1 MRVLL
6 PCAVALAVLGCA
18 SAAYSPNEEAMLTKA
33 SALTKLSA
41 AAESAV
47 RYKDAP
53 AELTDRALLA
63 WATTHDPALLAPFS
77 AYTLKVLR
85 QERHAVVLVC
95 TQDGAVALLEDAG
108 CTAELDRHQWR
119 DRPGTGCGFSIEP
132 SVVCAAP

>member
-6 PCAVALAVLGCA
+6 TCTVAAAALGCA
-18 SAAYSPNEEAMLTKA
+18 SVARSPNEEAMLITA

-47 RYKDAP
+47 RYKNAP
-53 AELTDRALLA
+53 GELTDRALLE

-85 QERHAVVLVC
+85 QDRHAVVLMC
-95 TQDGAVALLEDAG
+95 TQDGASALLEDAG
-108 CTAELDRHQWR
+108 CTAQLDRHLWR
-119 DRPGTGCGFSIEP
+119 DTPGAGCGFSIEP
-132 SVVCAAP
+132 RVVCAGP